1 MLDAYASRDHADAC
15 ILDNA
20 LIRTILHFFVIIHVN
35 DKSNVLY
42 TLLRINI
49 EIKIGSFIIYRIS
62 LHDSQTSL
70 VILHSC
76 DHVTPPPTYTTHT
89 KREKESFSCSKCDAR
104 LSFDVRNCVNSWKM
118 SNRERE
124 REEDIDDTEGV
135 GAEEKQKW
143 KAGAS
148 AGPNAIAHAGEFL
161 VVLASLL
168 PRLSSSQDSSDGP
181 GRQL

>member
-76 DHVTPPPTYTTHT
+76 DHVTPPPHT
-89 KREKESFSCSKCDAR
+89 PHTQRERKSHFPVRSATQGSRLMFVIALIHERRRIEREKER
-104 LSFDVRNCVNSWKM
+104 RTQTI
-118 SNRERE
+118 R
-124 REEDIDDTEGV
+124 
-135 GAEEKQKW
+135 
-143 KAGAS
+143 KA
-148 AGPNAIAHAGEFL
+148 
-161 VVLASLL
+161 
-168 PRLSSSQDSSDGP
+168 
-181 GRQL
+181 